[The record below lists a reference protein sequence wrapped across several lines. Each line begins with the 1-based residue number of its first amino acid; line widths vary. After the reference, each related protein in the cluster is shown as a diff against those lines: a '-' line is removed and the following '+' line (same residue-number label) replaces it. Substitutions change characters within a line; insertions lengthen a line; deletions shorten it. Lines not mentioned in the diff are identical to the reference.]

1 MPEYFVMIA
10 SRDARFC
17 TIQKHNEAL
26 SDFTAPALGRPLGD
40 SWPDGLEYRMA
51 PTSKGIEIADLIPN
65 TLGYTMM
72 SERLKTLIA
81 ERSKTK
87 VEWLRFTLLNH
98 KGRKAADNLWV
109 ANVLTMV
116 DAIDREKTVG
126 EPYPAKPE
134 WYLVT
139 DELYIRPEKVDRA
152 LDMFRLGEMPRRII
166 VRDDLKT
173 AIEKAGMTGA
183 LFHPMGAKVE
193 LR

>member
-1 MPEYFVMIA
+1 VPDYFVMTA
-10 SRDARFC
+10 SREPKFC
-17 TIQKHNEAL
+17 MIQKHNDAL
-26 SDFTAPALGRPLGD
+26 EDFTAPALGNALGD
-40 SWPDGLEYRMA
+40 GWPDGLQYRMA
-51 PTSKGIEIADLIPN
+51 PGAKGIEIGDLVAN

-72 SERLKTLIA
+72 SDRLKSLIA
-81 ERSKTK
+81 ERSKTA

-109 ANVLTMV
+109 ANVLTLV
-116 DAIDREKTVG
+116 DAVDRDRTIG

-139 DELYIRPEKVDRA
+139 DELYIRPEKVNSK

-166 VRDDLKT
+166 VRDDLKA
-173 AIEKAGMTGA
+173 AIEKAGMTGVV
-183 LFHPMGAKVE
+183 FHPMGAKVE

>member
-1 MPEYFVMIA
+1 VPEFYVMIA
-10 SRDARFC
+10 SRAPRFAM
-17 TIQKHNEAL
+17 IQKHNEAL
-26 SDFTAPALGRPLGD
+26 ENFTAPALGNPLGD
-40 SWPDGLEYRMA
+40 AWPDGLEYRMA
-51 PTSKGIEIADLIPN
+51 ANAKGMEIADLIPN

-81 ERSKTK
+81 ERSKAK

-109 ANVLTMV
+109 ANVLTLV
-116 DAIDREKTVG
+116 DAIDRERTVG

-139 DELYIRPEKVDRA
+139 DQLYIRPEKVDA
-152 LDMFRLGEMPRRII
+152 KLDMFRLGEMPRRII
-166 VRDDLKT
+166 VRDDLKA
-173 AIEKAGMTGA
+173 AIEKAGMTGV
-183 LFHPMGAKVE
+183 LFHEMGAKVE

>member
-1 MPEYFVMIA
+1 VPEYFVMIA
-10 SRDARFC
+10 SREPRFC
-17 TIQKHNEAL
+17 MIQKQNEAL
-26 SDFTAPALGRPLGD
+26 EDFTAPETGDPLGD
-40 SWPDGLEYRMA
+40 GWPDGLEYRMA
-51 PTSKGIEIADLIPN
+51 PGAKGIEVPDLIAN

-98 KGRKAADNLWV
+98 KGRKAADDLWV
-109 ANVLTMV
+109 ANVLTVV

-139 DELYIRPEKVDRA
+139 DELYIQPKKVDPA

-166 VRDDLKT
+166 VRDDLKA
-173 AIEKAGMTGA
+173 AIEKEGMTGA

>member
-1 MPEYFVMIA
+1 MTA
-10 SRDARFC
+10 SRDPRFC
-17 TIQKHNEAL
+17 LLNKHSDAL
-26 SDFTAPALGRPLGD
+26 EDFTAPEVGEALGDG
-40 SWPDGLEYRMA
+40 WPDGLKYRMA
-51 PTSKGIEIADLIPN
+51 PFAKGIEIPDLIPN

-72 SERLKTLIA
+72 SERLKALIA

-87 VEWLRFTLLNH
+87 VEWLRFTILNH

-109 ANVLTMV
+109 ANVLTIV
-116 DAIDREKTVG
+116 DAIDRDRTIG

-139 DELYIRPEKVDRA
+139 DELYIRPEKVDPA

-166 VRDDLKT
+166 VRDDLKS
-173 AIEKAGMTGA
+173 AIEKAGMTGT

>member
-10 SRDARFC
+10 AREPRFA
-17 TIQKHNEAL
+17 TIHKHNDAL
-26 SDFTAPALGRPLGD
+26 ADFTAPALGRALGD
-40 SWPDGLEYRMA
+40 AWPDGLEYRMA
-51 PTSKGIEIADLIPN
+51 ANKPGIEIADLIPN

-81 ERSKTK
+81 KTSKSK

-98 KGRKAADNLWV
+98 KGRKAADDLWV

-116 DAIDREKTVG
+116 DAVDRDRTIG

-139 DELYIRPEKVDRA
+139 DQLYIKPEKVKPE
-152 LDMFRLGEMPRRII
+152 LDLFRLGEMPRRII
-166 VRDDLKT
+166 VRDDLKA
-173 AIEKAGMTGA
+173 AIESEKMTGA

>member
-1 MPEYFVMIA
+1 VPDYFVMIA
-10 SRDARFC
+10 SRDPRFC
-17 TIQKHNEAL
+17 MIQKHNEKL
-26 SDFTAPALGRPLGD
+26 EDFSAPAVGESLG
-40 SWPDGLEYRMA
+40 SAWPDGLDYRMA
-51 PTSKGIEIADLIPN
+51 TNAKGTQIGDLVAN

-81 ERSKTK
+81 ERSAAK

-109 ANVLTMV
+109 ANVLTIV
-116 DAIDREKTVG
+116 DAVDRDRTVG

-139 DELYIRPEKVDRA
+139 DALYIRPEKVDPA

-166 VRDDLKT
+166 VRDDLKA
-173 AIEKAGMTGA
+173 AIEKAGMTGVV
-183 LFHPMGAKVE
+183 FHPMGAKVE